1 MDKRY
6 SVVFIVRGFFWYL
19 LPLALFGLLVGQ
31 FWPVLTLG
39 LLAALAWHYY
49 FQYKLVDW
57 LWHRR
62 TMLPPT
68 APGSWSYIYDGIY
81 RTQRRSQQRRRAL
94 ARLLRRFREAS
105 EAIPDAAIVFRRDG
119 GLIWC
124 NKLAQFYFG
133 LKWPADTGIRL
144 PNLIRHPEFVAYLSK
159 GDFSNDI
166 VFPSPV
172 RDDIELELRV
182 MPFSDDQYLL
192 MARDVTQLK
201 QLEQMRKDF
210 VANVSHELKTP
221 LTVMQGY
228 LEMLADSASLPP
240 AMMNKAM
247 RDMSGQTQRMRSLVD
262 QLLAL
267 SRMDVM
273 RTDMFE
279 RVVDV
284 PQLLQNLQR
293 DAQQLNQEKQHQLTF
308 EISPEKMHGHEDELR
323 SVFANLISNAIHYT
337 PAGGIITVRWQ
348 RVGQQMEFAVID
360 NGPGIPAEHIPRLT
374 ERFYRVDKDR
384 NSSKGGSGLGLA
396 IVKQAVENHHCKLVI
411 DSVVGRG
418 SKFSV
423 RVPEELV
430 VRH

>member
-6 SVVFIVRGFFWYL
+6 SVVFIVRGFLGYVI
-19 LPLALFGLLVGQ
+19 PLALLGMLIGQ
-31 FWPVLTLG
+31 FWPVMSIG
-39 LLAALAWHYY
+39 LVAALIWHYY
-49 FQYKLVDW
+49 YQYKLVDW

-68 APGSWSYIYDGIY
+68 APGSWSYIFDGIY
-81 RTQRRSQQRRRAL
+81 STQRRSQQRRRAL

-119 GLIWC
+119 GLVWC

-133 LKWPADTGIRL
+133 LKWPADIGIRL
-144 PNLIRHPEFVAYLSK
+144 ANLIRHPEFVAYLSK
-159 GDFSNDI
+159 GDFSDDI

-182 MPFSDDQYLL
+182 MPFSDDEYLL

-201 QLEQMRKDF
+201 QVEQMRKDF

-228 LEMLADSASLPP
+228 LEMLTDSDSLPP
-240 AMMNKAM
+240 AIMTKAM
-247 RDMSGQTQRMRSLVD
+247 RDMSSQTQRMRSLVD

-267 SRMDVM
+267 SRMDVV
-273 RTDMFE
+273 RTDIFE
-279 RVVDV
+279 RTVDV
-284 PQLLQNLQR
+284 PALLQNLQR
-293 DAQQLNQEKQHQLTF
+293 DAQQLNQDKQHQLQF
-308 EISPEKMHGHEDELR
+308 EIGSEKMHGHEDELR
-323 SVFANLISNAIHYT
+323 SVFANLISNAIQYT
-337 PAGGIITVRWQ
+337 PAGGVITVRWQ
-348 RVGQQMEFAVID
+348 RVGQQMEFSVTD

-374 ERFYRVDKDR
+374 ERFYRIDKDR

-396 IVKQAVENHHCKLVI
+396 IVKQAVENHHGKLAI

-418 SKFSV
+418 TKFSV

-430 VRH
+430 LG

>member
-6 SVVFIVRGFFWYL
+6 SVVFIVRGFLWYL
-19 LPLALFGLLVGQ
+19 LPLALIGLIVGQ
-31 FWPVLTLG
+31 FWLVFTLG
-39 LLAALAWHYY
+39 LLAALGWHYY
-49 FQYKLVDW
+49 YQYKLVDW

-144 PNLIRHPEFVAYLSK
+144 ANLIRHPEFVAYLSK
-159 GDFSNDI
+159 GDFSKDI

-201 QLEQMRKDF
+201 QLEQLRKDF

-228 LEMLADSASLPP
+228 LEMMEDPTSVPP
-240 AMMNKAM
+240 ALMAKAM

-267 SRMDVM
+267 SRMDVV
-273 RTDMFE
+273 RTDLFE

-284 PQLLQNLQR
+284 PALLQVLQR
-293 DAQQLNQEKQHQLTF
+293 DAQQLNQDKQHQLLF
-308 EISPEKMHGHEDELR
+308 DISGEKMHGHEDELR
-323 SVFANLISNAIHYT
+323 SVFANLVSNAIHYT
-337 PAGGIITVRWQ
+337 PAGGVIHVRWH
-348 RVGQQMEFAVID
+348 RVGQQMEFSVTD
-360 NGPGIPAEHIPRLT
+360 NGPGIPAEYIPRLT

-411 DSVVGRG
+411 DSIVGRG

-430 VRH
+430 VR